1 MIPVVSFMQVAME
14 KFILGVIIFLVSS
27 VVIAIGI
34 GIYFIIQASNA
45 PTFELR
51 KDQWKCTETTSYYTT
66 TNILVGKVIVP
77 QTQRVTECIN
87 YQRYR

>member
-1 MIPVVSFMQVAME
+1 ME
-14 KFILGVIIFLVSS
+14 KFILGIIIFLVSS

-34 GIYFIIQASNA
+34 GIYFIIQVSNA

>member
-1 MIPVVSFMQVAME
+1 MVSFMQVAME
-14 KFILGVIIFLVSS
+14 KFILGIIIFLVSS
-27 VVIAIGI
+27 VVFAIGI
-34 GIYFIIQASNA
+34 GIYFTIQARNA

-77 QTQRVTECIN
+77 QTHRVTECIN

>member
-1 MIPVVSFMQVAME
+1 MSFMQVAME
-14 KFILGVIIFLVSS
+14 KFLLGLFIFMVCAVGGVGGI
-27 VVIAIGI
+27 VV
-34 GIYFIIQASNA
+34 YYSIQASKS
-45 PTFELR
+45 PTFTLY
-51 KDQWKCTETTSYYTT
+51 KNQWKCTETTSYYTT

>member
-1 MIPVVSFMQVAME
+1 MSFMQVAME
-14 KFILGVIIFLVSS
+14 KFILGIIIFLISS
-27 VVIAIGI
+27 VFIAIGI
-34 GIYFIIQASNA
+34 GIYIMVQASNA

-66 TNILVGKVIVP
+66 TNILVSKVIVP

>member
-1 MIPVVSFMQVAME
+1 MQVAME
-14 KFILGVIIFLVSS
+14 KIIFGVTIFLVSS
-27 VVIAIGI
+27 LVIALGI
-34 GIYFIIQASNA
+34 GIYLAIQESNA

-66 TNILVGKVIVP
+66 THILVGKVIVP
-77 QTQRVTECIN
+77 QTHRVTECIN

>member
-1 MIPVVSFMQVAME
+1 ME
-14 KFILGVIIFLVSS
+14 KFILGIIIFLVSS
-27 VVIAIGI
+27 VVTVIGI
-34 GIYFIIQASNA
+34 GIYFTIQASNA

-51 KDQWKCTETTSYYTT
+51 KDQWKCTETTSYYIT

-77 QTQRVTECIN
+77 QSHLVTECIN

>member
-1 MIPVVSFMQVAME
+1 MQVAME
-14 KFILGVIIFLVSS
+14 KFILGIIIFLVSS

-45 PTFELR
+45 PTFQLR

-77 QTQRVTECIN
+77 QSQRVTECIN

>member
-1 MIPVVSFMQVAME
+1 MSFMQVAME
-14 KFILGVIIFLVSS
+14 KFILGIIIFLVSS
-27 VVIAIGI
+27 LFIAIGI
-34 GIYFIIQASNA
+34 GIYFAIQASNA

>member
-1 MIPVVSFMQVAME
+1 ME

-27 VVIAIGI
+27 VVIAMGI
-34 GIYFIIQASNA
+34 GIYFTIQASNA
-45 PTFELR
+45 STFELR

-66 TNILVGKVIVP
+66 TNILVGKVLVP

>member
-1 MIPVVSFMQVAME
+1 ME
-14 KFILGVIIFLVSS
+14 KFILGIIIFLVSS
-27 VVIAIGI
+27 LFIAIGI
-34 GIYFIIQASNA
+34 YFAIQASNA

-51 KDQWKCTETTSYYTT
+51 KDHWKCTETTSYYTT

>member
-1 MIPVVSFMQVAME
+1 MQVAME
-14 KFILGVIIFLVSS
+14 KFILGIIIFLVSS

-34 GIYFIIQASNA
+34 GIYFTTQVSNV

-77 QTQRVTECIN
+77 QSQRVTECIN

>member
-1 MIPVVSFMQVAME
+1 MVSFMQVAME
-14 KFILGVIIFLVSS
+14 KFLLGLIIFMVCAFGGVL
-27 VVIAIGI
+27 GI
-34 GIYFIIQASNA
+34 GVYYSIQASKS
-45 PTFELR
+45 PTFTLY
-51 KDQWKCTETTSYYTT
+51 KNQWKCTETTSYYTT

>member
-1 MIPVVSFMQVAME
+1 MVSFMQVAME

-34 GIYFIIQASNA
+34 GIYIIIQASNA

-51 KDQWKCTETTSYYTT
+51 KDQWKCTKTTSYYTT
-66 TNILVGKVIVP
+66 TNILVGKVLVP